1 MTILCKFLST
11 NIIRHKSIYLS
22 TLIRQKCVHT
32 IWTSS
37 KNVLLKKPCTLI
49 ALRYQTT
56 KVLKTDIK
64 NVPTNVI
71 SKTKRKE
78 SDLKKLILL
87 AAPEKW
93 RLLSAITFLII
104 SSTVTMAVPFCLGKV
119 IDIIY
124 NVNVDKMAEKLN
136 QLCIILFGVFL
147 IGAISNFCRIYLMST
162 AGHRITYSLRKKA
175 YAAILSQETAMF
187 DTKST
192 GELVGRLTGDAQLV
206 SYAVTS
212 NVSDGLRSL
221 IMTTSG
227 ISMMF
232 YISPQ
237 LALVGL
243 SVVPVVAGIAIINGR
258 YLKKISRNVQDSLAV
273 LNTEAEERIS
283 NIRIVKAYAQEM
295 QEVKRYSSK
304 LQDVLKLCYKESLY
318 RGIFFAMTG
327 LSGNVIILSALYYGG
342 VMISDSTIT
351 IGNLSAFLLY
361 AAYVGI
367 SMSGLSSF
375 YSELNKAL
383 GASSH
388 LFELIDRKPKIPIKG
403 GQILENELTGDIMF
417 QNVQFSYPTRQNSL
431 ILRDFNLHIPKH
443 SITAIVGSSG
453 SGKSTVAMLLLRLYD
468 PCSGKI
474 LLDDHDLKELDPI
487 WVKSQIGVVPQEP
500 ILFSGTIK
508 DNILYG
514 TENVTENEIEEI
526 SKKAHVLEF
535 TNKMKDGLN
544 TIVGEKGITLS
555 GGQRQRIAIARALV
569 KKPKILIF
577 DEATS
582 ALDAESERFVQE
594 ALEHATHGKTV
605 LTIAHRLSTI
615 KNADKIVVI
624 NEGEVVEIG
633 TYSTLINLEQG
644 YFKNLVKHQ
653 AFT

>member
-1 MTILCKFLST
+1 
-11 NIIRHKSIYLS
+11 
-22 TLIRQKCVHT
+22 
-32 IWTSS
+32 
-37 KNVLLKKPCTLI
+37 
-49 ALRYQTT
+49 
-56 KVLKTDIK
+56 
-64 NVPTNVI
+64 
-71 SKTKRKE
+71 
-78 SDLKKLILL
+78 
-87 AAPEKW
+87 
-93 RLLSAITFLII
+93 
-104 SSTVTMAVPFCLGKV
+104 
-119 IDIIY
+119 
-124 NVNVDKMAEKLN
+124 
-136 QLCIILFGVFL
+136 
-147 IGAISNFCRIYLMST
+147 
-162 AGHRITYSLRKKA
+162 
-175 YAAILSQETAMF
+175 MF

-243 SVVPVVAGIAIINGR
+243 SVVPIVAGIAIINGR

-283 NIRIVKAYAQEM
+283 NIRIVKAYAQEI

-318 RGIFFAMTG
+318 RGIFFGMTG

-342 VMISDSTIT
+342 VMVSDSTIT

-367 SMSGLSSF
+367 SLNGLSSF

-403 GQILENELTGDIMF
+403 GKILENELTGDIIF
-417 QNVQFSYPTRQNSL
+417 QNVNFSYPTRQNSL

-468 PCSGKI
+468 PCKGSV

-508 DNILYG
+508 ENILYG
-514 TENVTENEIEEI
+514 TENVTEHEIEEI

-624 NEGEVVEIG
+624 DQGEVVEIG
-633 TYSTLINLEQG
+633 TYSTLMSLEQG

>member
-569 KKPKILIF
+569 KVGITNI
-577 DEATS
+577 
-582 ALDAESERFVQE
+582 
-594 ALEHATHGKTV
+594 
-605 LTIAHRLSTI
+605 
-615 KNADKIVVI
+615 
-624 NEGEVVEIG
+624 
-633 TYSTLINLEQG
+633 
-644 YFKNLVKHQ
+644 
-653 AFT
+653 

>member
-1 MTILCKFLST
+1 MTILCKFLAT

-22 TLIRQKCVHT
+22 TSVRQKCVHT

-37 KNVLLKKPCTLI
+37 RNVSKKPCTLI
-49 ALRYQTT
+49 GLRYQTT
-56 KVLKTDIK
+56 KVLKTDVQNAPK
-64 NVPTNVI
+64 NVI
-71 SKTKRKE
+71 LKTKKQ
-78 SDLKKLILL
+78 SDLKKLIIL

-93 RLLSAITFLII
+93 RLLSAIAFLIV

-124 NVNVDKMAEKLN
+124 NVNVDKMTEKLN
-136 QLCIILFGVFL
+136 QLCIVLFGVFM

-162 AGHRITYSLRKKA
+162 AGHRITYTLRKKA
-175 YAAILSQETAMF
+175 YTAILSQETAMF

-243 SVVPVVAGIAIINGR
+243 SVVPIVAGIAIINGR

-283 NIRIVKAYAQEM
+283 NIRIVKAYAQEI

-318 RGIFFAMTG
+318 RGIFFGMTG

-342 VMISDSTIT
+342 VMVSDSTIT

-367 SMSGLSSF
+367 SLNGLSSF

-403 GQILENELTGDIMF
+403 GKILENELTGDIIF
-417 QNVQFSYPTRQNSL
+417 QNVNFSYPTRQNSL

-468 PCSGKI
+468 PCKGSV

-508 DNILYG
+508 ENILYG
-514 TENVTENEIEEI
+514 TENVTEHEIEEI

-624 NEGEVVEIG
+624 DQGEVVEIG
-633 TYSTLINLEQG
+633 TYSTLMSLEQG

>member
-1 MTILCKFLST
+1 MTILCKFLAT

-22 TLIRQKCVHT
+22 TSIRQKCVHT

-37 KNVLLKKPCTLI
+37 RNVSKKPCTLI
-49 ALRYQTT
+49 GLRYQTT
-56 KVLKTDIK
+56 KVLKTDVQNAPK
-64 NVPTNVI
+64 NVI
-71 SKTKRKE
+71 LKTKKQ
-78 SDLKKLILL
+78 SDLKKLIIL

-93 RLLSAITFLII
+93 RLLSAIAFLIV

-124 NVNVDKMAEKLN
+124 NVNVDKMTEKLN
-136 QLCIILFGVFL
+136 QLCIVLFGVFM

-162 AGHRITYSLRKKA
+162 AGHRITYTLRKKA
-175 YAAILSQETAMF
+175 YTAILSQETAMF

-243 SVVPVVAGIAIINGR
+243 SVVPIVAGIAIINGR

-283 NIRIVKAYAQEM
+283 NIRIVKAYAQEI

-318 RGIFFAMTG
+318 RGIFFGMTG

-342 VMISDSTIT
+342 VMVSDSTIT

-367 SMSGLSSF
+367 SLNGLSSF

-403 GQILENELTGDIMF
+403 GKILENELTGDIIF
-417 QNVQFSYPTRQNSL
+417 QNVNFSYPTRQNSL

-468 PCSGKI
+468 PCKGSV

-508 DNILYG
+508 ENILYG
-514 TENVTENEIEEI
+514 TENVTEHEIEEI

-624 NEGEVVEIG
+624 DQGEVVEIG
-633 TYSTLINLEQG
+633 TYSTLMSLEQG

>member
-1 MTILCKFLST
+1 MTILCKFFAA

-22 TLIRQKCVHT
+22 TSARQKCVHT
-32 IWTSS
+32 IWTWS
-37 KNVLLKKPCTLI
+37 KNASKKPCTLI
-49 ALRYQTT
+49 GLRYQTT
-56 KVLKTDIK
+56 KILKTDVRNLSK
-64 NVPTNVI
+64 NVI
-71 SKTKRKE
+71 SKTKKE
-78 SDLKKLILL
+78 SDLKKLIIL

-93 RLLSAITFLII
+93 RLLSAIAFLII

-124 NVNVDKMAEKLN
+124 NVNVQKMAEKLN
-136 QLCIILFGVFL
+136 QLCIVLFGVFI

-162 AGHRITYSLRKKA
+162 TGHRITYSLRKKA

-221 IMTTSG
+221 IMTASG
-227 ISMMF
+227 VSMMF

-258 YLKKISRNVQDSLAV
+258 YLKKISRSVQDSLAV

-283 NIRIVKAYAQEM
+283 NIRIVKANAQEM
-295 QEVKRYSSK
+295 QEVERYSSK
-304 LQDVLKLCYKESLY
+304 LQVVLKLCYKESLY
-318 RGIFFAMTG
+318 RGIFFSMTG

-342 VMISDSTIT
+342 VMISDSTLT

-367 SMSGLSSF
+367 SMGGLSSF

-388 LFELIDRKPKIPIKG
+388 LFELIDRKAKIPIKG
-403 GQILENELTGDIMF
+403 GKILDNELTGDIVF
-417 QNVQFSYPTRQNSL
+417 QNVNFSYPTRKNSL

-468 PCSGKI
+468 PCEGSI
-474 LLDDHDLKELDPI
+474 LLDDHNLKELDPI

-508 DNILYG
+508 ENILYG
-514 TENVTENEIEEI
+514 TENVTEHEIEEV
-526 SKKAHVLEF
+526 SKKAHILEF

-544 TIVGEKGITLS
+544 TIIGEKGITLS
-555 GGQRQRIAIARALV
+555 GGQRQRIAIARALM
-569 KKPKILIF
+569 KKPTILIL

-582 ALDAESERFVQE
+582 ALDAGSERYVQE

-624 NEGEVVEIG
+624 DQGEVVEIG
-633 TYSTLINLEQG
+633 TYSNLMSLEQG

>member
-1 MTILCKFLST
+1 MTILCKFLAT
-11 NIIRHKSIYLS
+11 NIIRHKSIYFS
-22 TLIRQKCVHT
+22 TPIRQKCVHT

-37 KNVLLKKPCTLI
+37 KNVSKKPCTLI
-49 ALRYQTT
+49 GLRYQTT
-56 KVLKTDIK
+56 KVLKTDVR
-64 NVPTNVI
+64 NAPTNVI
-71 SKTKRKE
+71 LKTKKE
-78 SDLKKLILL
+78 SDLKKLIIL

-93 RLLSAITFLII
+93 RLLSAIAFLIV

-124 NVNVDKMAEKLN
+124 NVNVDKMTEKLN
-136 QLCIILFGVFL
+136 QLCIVLFGVFM
-147 IGAISNFCRIYLMST
+147 IGAISNFSRIYLMST
-162 AGHRITYSLRKKA
+162 AGHRITYTLRKKA

-243 SVVPVVAGIAIINGR
+243 SVVPIVAGIAIINGR

-283 NIRIVKAYAQEM
+283 NIRIVKAYAQEI

-318 RGIFFAMTG
+318 RGIFFGMTG

-342 VMISDSTIT
+342 VMVSDSTIT

-367 SMSGLSSF
+367 SLNGLSSF

-403 GQILENELTGDIMF
+403 GKILENELTGDIMF
-417 QNVQFSYPTRQNSL
+417 QNVNFSYPTRQNSL

-468 PCSGKI
+468 PCKGSI

-508 DNILYG
+508 ENILYG
-514 TENVTENEIEEI
+514 TENVTEHEIEEI

-624 NEGEVVEIG
+624 DQGEVVEIG
-633 TYSTLINLEQG
+633 TYSTLMSLEQG

>member
-1 MTILCKFLST
+1 MTILCKFLAT
-11 NIIRHKSIYLS
+11 NIIRHKSIYFS
-22 TLIRQKCVHT
+22 TPIRQKCVHT

-37 KNVLLKKPCTLI
+37 KNVSKKSCTLI
-49 ALRYQTT
+49 GLRYQTT
-56 KVLKTDIK
+56 KVLKTDVR
-64 NVPTNVI
+64 NAPTNVI
-71 SKTKRKE
+71 SKTKKE
-78 SDLKKLILL
+78 SDLKKLIIL

-93 RLLSAITFLII
+93 RLLSAIAFLIV

-124 NVNVDKMAEKLN
+124 NVNVDKMTEKLN
-136 QLCIILFGVFL
+136 QLCIVLFGVFM

-175 YAAILSQETAMF
+175 YTAILSQETAMF

-243 SVVPVVAGIAIINGR
+243 SVVPLVAGIAIINGR

-283 NIRIVKAYAQEM
+283 NIRIVKAYAQEI

-318 RGIFFAMTG
+318 RGIFFGMTG

-342 VMISDSTIT
+342 VMVSDSTIT

-367 SMSGLSSF
+367 SLNGLSSF

-403 GQILENELTGDIMF
+403 GKILENELTGDIMF
-417 QNVQFSYPTRQNSL
+417 QNVNFSYPTRQNSL

-443 SITAIVGSSG
+443 LITAIVGSSG

-468 PCSGKI
+468 PCKGSI
-474 LLDDHDLKELDPI
+474 LLDNHDLKELDPI

-508 DNILYG
+508 ENILYG
-514 TENVTENEIEEI
+514 TENVTEHEIEEI

-615 KNADKIVVI
+615 KNADQIVVI
-624 NEGEVVEIG
+624 DQGEVVEIG
-633 TYSTLINLEQG
+633 TYSTLMSLEQG